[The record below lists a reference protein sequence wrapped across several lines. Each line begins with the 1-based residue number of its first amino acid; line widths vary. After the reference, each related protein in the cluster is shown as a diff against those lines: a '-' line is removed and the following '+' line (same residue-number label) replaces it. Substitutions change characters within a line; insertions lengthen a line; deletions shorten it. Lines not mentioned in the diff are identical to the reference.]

1 MEKLHIRFLRYS
13 AFYTP
18 LLLTM
23 TPGYLDAEGLE
34 ATFDVVA
41 PGRTIPDGIRDGS
54 VQVAQSAVA
63 VSFAPYLA
71 GTPMPFVHFALL
83 NDRDGFFLAGRAS
96 TRAAAAAP
104 FDWRALEDR
113 AIVADHFFQ
122 PMAMLRRALH
132 LRGVDAAR
140 IRMIDAGDPAAIE
153 RAWRAG
159 GGDFVHMQGP
169 QPQQFEQD
177 GLGPVVASVG
187 EVVGPVAF
195 SSLCAAPA
203 WVGTPAAAAF
213 TRAFRRARSDAYARP
228 AEQTAEAVA
237 GFLPGIDPPALVRAI
252 ATYQALGCWAG
263 GIDITPALYE
273 ATLDVF
279 EFSGDI
285 ASRPPFTEIIAPP
298 PCV

>member
-23 TPGYLDAEGLE
+23 TPGHLDAEGLE
-34 ATFDVVA
+34 ATLDVVA
-41 PGRTIPDGIRDGS
+41 PGRSIPDGIRDGS

-71 GTPMPFVHFALL
+71 GTPLPFVHFALL
-83 NDRDGFFLAGRAS
+83 NDRDGFFLAGRAANAS
-96 TRAAAAAP
+96 AAAP
-104 FDWRALEDR
+104 FDWRALEGR
-113 AIVADHFFQ
+113 SIVADHFFQ

-132 LRGVDAAR
+132 LRGVDASR
-140 IRMIDAGDPAAIE
+140 VRLLDAGDPAAIE
-153 RAWRAG
+153 RAWRSG
-159 GGDFVHMQGP
+159 EGDFVHMQGP
-169 QPQQFEQD
+169 QPQQFEHEA
-177 GLGPVVASVG
+177 LGPVVASVG

-203 WVGTPAAAAF
+203 WIGTPAAAAF
-213 TRAFRRARSDAYARP
+213 TRAFRRARREAHVQPAAR
-228 AEQTAEAVA
+228 TAEAVA
-237 GFLPGIDPPALVRAI
+237 GFLPGIDRPALVRAI

-285 ASRPPFTEIIAPP
+285 AARPPFAEIIGQPP
-298 PCV
+298 A

>member
-23 TPGYLDAEGLE
+23 TPGYLDTEGLE
-34 ATFDVVA
+34 ATFDVVG
-41 PGRTIPDGIRDGS
+41 PGRNIPDGIRDGS

-83 NDRDGFFLAGRAS
+83 NDRDGFFLASRGS
-96 TRAAAAAP
+96 TPVSGAP
-104 FDWRALEDR
+104 FDWATLEGR
-113 AIVADHFFQ
+113 TIVADHFFQ

-132 LRGVDAAR
+132 LRGVEAR
-140 IRMIDAGDPAAIE
+140 RVRMLDAGDPAAIE
-153 RAWRAG
+153 RAWRG
-159 GGDFVHMQGP
+159 GEGDFVHMQGP
-169 QPQQFEQD
+169 QPQQFEHD

-195 SSLCAAPA
+195 SSLCAAPT
-203 WVGTPAAAAF
+203 WLNTPAAVAF
-213 TRAFRRARSDAYARP
+213 TRAFRRARAEAYAQP
-228 AEQTAEAVA
+228 AEHTAEAVA
-237 GFLPGIDPPALVRAI
+237 GFLPGIDRPALVRAI

-263 GIDITPALYE
+263 GIEITPGLYE

-285 ASRPPFTEIIAPP
+285 AARPPFAGIIAPP
-298 PCV
+298 PAA